1 MGRPSRV
8 ESAIGC
14 VYEAALD
21 SAGWASA
28 LFAIAK
34 QVEASS
40 ATAIAMNLADNSVG
54 FGALHNIEPAR
65 LGEYAQHYM
74 SVDIWNAALVR
85 LPPRRAYFAHLLVD
99 ESTLVR
105 SEFYNDFLR
114 LQGIFHAL
122 GGFVVRNGTQVFL
135 CGVQRDVG
143 EPQFTM
149 AEGRLLNRLFPHL
162 ERAAKLHGSLATAGG
177 LTEGLAA
184 ALERL
189 PQAAILVDGSGRIIW
204 ANHLGEEQLR
214 RADGIRLRDGRVEA
228 ATCTSAN
235 QRLLRLLA
243 SAESVSAAGS
253 EILPSGPLVRMG
265 QVEAPADASIRVDT
279 CSDRQNRGAAR
290 KKSAAGHPQNGAGG
304 RSGIANDSRSGMARC
319 AMAAPRIIR
328 TLQLADTDEAGGL
341 LLVPRNWPLR
351 PLTMTVTPLVASRR
365 KGSVMPGVTRPAALL
380 LVHDPDRTVPL
391 PAERL
396 CRVFGLTPAEAK
408 LAAALAGGSTLG
420 QYADRAS
427 IKIGTARWYLK
438 QVLAKTGVHR
448 QSELVRQVVMTA
460 GAGAEL
466 VRTGM

>member
-8 ESAIGC
+8 ESVIGC

-28 LFAIAK
+28 LIAIAK
-34 QVEASS
+34 QVEARS
-40 ATAIAMNLADNSVG
+40 AAAIAMNLSDNSVS

-65 LGEYAQHYM
+65 LGEYAEHYM
-74 SVDIWNAALVR
+74 SVDVWNAALVR
-85 LPPRRAYFAHLLVD
+85 LPPRRAYFAHLLID
-99 ESTLVR
+99 ESTFVR

-114 LQGIFHAL
+114 PQQIFHAL

-135 CGVQRDVG
+135 CGVQRDLG
-143 EPQFTM
+143 EPKFTT
-149 AEGRLLNRLFPHL
+149 AEGRRLNRLFPHL

-228 ATCTSAN
+228 ATCSSAN
-235 QRLLRLLA
+235 QRLLRLIA
-243 SAESVSAAGS
+243 SAENVSAAGS
-253 EILPSGPLVRMG
+253 EIPPTGPLVRTG
-265 QVEAPADASIRVDT
+265 LLEAPAEANLRIDPCAG
-279 CSDRQNRGAAR
+279 QPHRGAAM
-290 KKSAAGHPQNGAGG
+290 KTGAAGHPQNGTGG
-304 RSGIANDSRSGMARC
+304 GSGIVNGSRRGAARY
-319 AMAAPRIIR
+319 ALAAPRIIR
-328 TLQLADTDEAGGL
+328 TLQLADVDEAGGL
-341 LLVPRNWPLR
+341 LLVPRSWPLR

-448 QSELVRQVVMTA
+448 QSELVRNVIATV
-460 GAGAEL
+460 GIGAEQDG
-466 VRTGM
+466 VRV

>member
-8 ESAIGC
+8 ENAIGS

-40 ATAIAMNLADNSVG
+40 ATAIAMNLADSSVS

-74 SVDIWNAALVR
+74 SVDVWNAALVR
-85 LPPRRAYFAHLLVD
+85 LPPRRAYFAHLLID
-99 ESTLVR
+99 ESTFVR

-114 LQGIFHAL
+114 PQGIFHAL

-135 CGVQRDVG
+135 CGVQRDLG
-143 EPQFTM
+143 EPQFTT
-149 AEGRLLNRLFPHL
+149 AEGRLVNRLFPHL

-228 ATCTSAN
+228 AGCTSAN
-235 QRLLRLLA
+235 QRLLRLIA
-243 SAESVSAAGS
+243 TAENVSAAGS
-253 EILPSGPLVRMG
+253 EVPPTGPLIRRG
-265 QVEAPADASIRVDT
+265 LSEAPADAAIRVDS
-279 CSDRQNRGAAR
+279 CASSSHRGAVR
-290 KKSAAGHPQNGAGG
+290 KNGAAGHGQNGSAG
-304 RSGIANDSRSGMARC
+304 RSGSANGSRRGTARC
-319 AMAAPRIIR
+319 TLAAPRIIR
-328 TLQLADTDEAGGL
+328 TLQLADEDEAGGL
-341 LLVPRNWPLR
+341 LLVPRSWPLR

-380 LVHDPDRTVPL
+380 LIHDPDRTVPL

-448 QSELVRQVVMTA
+448 QSELVRNVIATV
-460 GAGAEL
+460 GIGAEKDG
-466 VRTGM
+466 VRV